1 MSQIIEQPRYSC
13 ALAAQMSV
21 LAIPRALPIVHSGPG
36 CVMKTFSFT
45 AECAGN
51 QGEGY
56 GGGAQ
61 VSCTNSQEQEV
72 IFGGE
77 KSLRKLIDGA
87 VKVMDAD
94 LFVLMAGCTTGIIG
108 DDVVSVANEYRRN
121 GNPIVGAETSG
132 FKGNNYYGH
141 ELIISSIIDQFVGN
155 AEPKIEA
162 GLVNVFSVV
171 PSQDPFWRADLIEIK
186 RLLSLLGLKVNILFG
201 YDSEGVSEWKNIPNA
216 QFNLV
221 LNPWVGLETAEL
233 LKKKYGTPY
242 LHYPI
247 LPVGGNAT
255 GKFLRKVAE
264 FAGIP
269 SEKVE
274 AVIKKEEKI
283 FYSYYLNFADFITE
297 FHTNLPN
304 ELYLVADSEYTFG
317 TADFLIN
324 ELGFVPRGL
333 FVVDNPPEK
342 YNESFSKLADEIDAG
357 LSKLLHIESDGGK
370 IQKMLHDTISDSH
383 SAVIFGS
390 TWEEQIARENN
401 NLHIH
406 LSLPITDD
414 LIISRSFVGYTGGLR
429 LIEEIYA
436 TLYHKGKVSRTH
448 QNIN

>member
-21 LAIPRALPIVHSGPG
+21 LAIPRALPIIHAGPG
-36 CVMKTFSFT
+36 CAMKTFSFT
-45 AECAGN
+45 AEGAGN

-77 KSLRKLIDGA
+77 KTLRKLIDGA
-87 VKVMDAD
+87 LKVMDGD
-94 LFVLMAGCTTGIIG
+94 LFVVLAGCTSGIVG
-108 DDVVSVANEYRRN
+108 DDIVSVSNEFRKA

-132 FKGNNYYGH
+132 FKGSNYYGH
-141 ELIISSIIDQFVGN
+141 ELIVSSIIEQFVGN
-155 AEPKIEA
+155 VDPKVEQ
-162 GLVNVFSVV
+162 GLVNVFSIV
-171 PSQDPFWRADLIEIK
+171 PSQDPFWRGDLIEIK

-201 YDSEGVSEWKNIPNA
+201 YESEGVSEWKNIPNA

-255 GKFLRKVAE
+255 SKFLRTVAE
-264 FAGIP
+264 FAGIA
-269 SEKVE
+269 SERVE
-274 AVIKKEEKI
+274 AVIKAEEKV
-283 FYSYYLNFADFITE
+283 FYNYFINFADFITE
-297 FHTNLPN
+297 LHTNLPN
-304 ELYLVADSEYTFG
+304 EVYVVADSAYTFG

-324 ELGFVPRGL
+324 ELGFVPKGL
-333 FVVDNPPEK
+333 YVVDNPPEK
-342 YNESFSKLADEIDAG
+342 YSAKFPELLEGIEAG
-357 LSKLLHIESDGGK
+357 LSNLLNLEPDGGK
-370 IQKMLHDTISDSH
+370 IQSKLHESIGDSKK
-383 SAVIFGS
+383 AVIFGS
-390 TWEEQIARENN
+390 TWEEQIARENG

-406 LSLPITDD
+406 LSIPITDD
-414 LIISRSFVGYTGGLR
+414 LVLSRSFVGYTGGLR

-436 TLYHKGKVSRTH
+436 SLYHKGKLSRSH
-448 QNIN
+448 QNV